1 MIADR
6 LGGGMYVSM
15 RPRSP
20 ALAPFVSSM
29 GYLEGRFAHARELS
43 LPTGSAQL
51 LVNLDAD
58 ALHAYPIDGGVTQS
72 APGAAL
78 LGAHGRPSLI
88 DPAEQRAIAWVAF
101 RPGGAYPFFPA
112 PASAV
117 RDQLVPLD
125 ELWPGTDLRDRL
137 ASSPLAGSARLGGG
151 GGLSG
156 GERRAEAMLAVMER
170 ALLEAACRPLSPDPA
185 TGVAVR
191 SLARGATVAETAD
204 RLGWTPRGLARRFVE
219 RVGLAPKRFARVRRL
234 QRLLATDGD
243 WASRAAA
250 CGYHDQAHMIHEF
263 RELAGMLPTGYAPRS
278 PGEANHVPF

>member
-1 MIADR
+1 MAGSLVSD
-6 LGGGMYVSM
+6 MYVSM

-43 LPTGSAQL
+43 LPTGTAQL

-58 ALHAYPIDGGVTQS
+58 ALHAYPIDGGVAQS

-101 RPGGAYPFFPA
+101 RPGGAYPFFAA
-112 PASAV
+112 PASAA

-125 ELWPGTDLRDRL
+125 ALWRGVHLRERL
-137 ASSPLAGSARLGGG
+137 AEADSPA
-151 GGLSG
+151 
-156 GERRAEAMLAVMER
+156 AMLAVLER
-170 ALLEAACRPLSPDPA
+170 ALLAAACRPLSPDPA

-191 SLARGATVAETAD
+191 SLARGASVADTAD
-204 RLGWTPRGLARRFVE
+204 RLGWTPRGLARRFVA

-234 QRLLATDGD
+234 QRLLAAEGD
-243 WASRAAA
+243 WARRAAD

-263 RELAGMLPTGYAPRS
+263 RELAGLLPTGYKPRS
-278 PGEANHVPF
+278 PAEANHVPV

>member
-1 MIADR
+1 MHVAT
-6 LGGGMYVSM
+6 S
-15 RPRSP
+15 PRSA
-20 ALAPFVSSM
+20 ALAPFVSSL
-29 GYLEGRFAHARELS
+29 GYLEGRFPHARELS
-43 LPTGSAQL
+43 LPTGTAQL

-58 ALHAYPIDGGVTQS
+58 ALHAYPINGGGAQS

-88 DPAEQRAIAWVAF
+88 DPAEQRAILWVAF
-101 RPGGAYPFFPA
+101 RPGGTYPFFAA
-112 PASAV
+112 PASAT

-125 ELWPGTDLRDRL
+125 ELWPGARLRERL
-137 ASSPLAGSARLGGG
+137 AEAGSPA
-151 GGLSG
+151 
-156 GERRAEAMLAVMER
+156 AMLALLER
-170 ALLEAACRPLSPDPA
+170 ALLAAACRPLSPDPA

-191 SLARGATVAETAD
+191 SLARGASVAETAD

-243 WASRAAA
+243 WAGRAAA

-278 PGEANHVPF
+278 PTEANHVPV

>member
-1 MIADR
+1 
-6 LGGGMYVSM
+6 MY
-15 RPRSP
+15 PRSP

-43 LPTGSAQL
+43 LPTGTAQL

-58 ALHAYPIDGGVTQS
+58 ALHAYPVNGGVTQS

-78 LGAHGRPSLI
+78 LGAHGGPSLI

-101 RPGGAYPFFPA
+101 RPGGTYPFFAA
-112 PASAV
+112 PASAA

-125 ELWPGTDLRDRL
+125 ELWPGTRLRERL
-137 ASSPLAGSARLGGG
+137 TEARRRHLAEAGQLADGGRL
-151 GGLSG
+151 
-156 GERRAEAMLAVMER
+156 AEAMLAVMER

-185 TGVAVR
+185 TSVAVR
-191 SLARGATVAETAD
+191 ALARGATVAETAD

-234 QRLLATDGD
+234 QRLLATEGD
-243 WASRAAA
+243 WAGRAAE

-278 PGEANHVPF
+278 PTEANHVPV